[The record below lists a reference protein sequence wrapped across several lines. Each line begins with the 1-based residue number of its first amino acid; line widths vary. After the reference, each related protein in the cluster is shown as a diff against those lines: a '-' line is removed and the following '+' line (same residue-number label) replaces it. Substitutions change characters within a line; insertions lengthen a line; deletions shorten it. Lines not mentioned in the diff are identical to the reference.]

1 MTRTRPLLVASQI
14 LSVLGPSALVIGT
27 IIASGRMG
35 QWSITDL
42 AHALGL
48 SAALCVCGV
57 IPSLLLLAKHPELRS
72 TQSVMI
78 AVCASAMALVQG
90 IAVWVVMLPIVTR

>member
-1 MTRTRPLLVASQI
+1 I
-14 LSVLGPSALVIGT
+14 LSVLGPSALVCGT

-35 QWSITDL
+35 QWSVADL
-42 AHALGL
+42 AHALGY

-57 IPSLLLLAKHPELRS
+57 VPSAWLLAKYQELRS

-78 AVCASAMALVQG
+78 LVCGTAMALVQG